1 MTEIKVGTCPVCGR
15 NLAVAFYAPEGNLKA
30 VAQVY
35 CPVYDCPPVVY
46 LAERI
51 TDFVTKVETVIP
63 SEYAHTVDEKEESA
77 DESSGTRDI

>member
-35 CPVYDCPPVVY
+35 CPVYD
-46 LAERI
+46 
-51 TDFVTKVETVIP
+51 
-63 SEYAHTVDEKEESA
+63 
-77 DESSGTRDI
+77 